1 MTVKRRIILSSIIG
15 SVALSALSLSITLAW
30 YASNDR
36 LNIGA
41 FEVQINGDHTLLIST
56 SDDLT
61 TFKESLTKEELNDVE
76 SFAPVSSMCK
86 SRWMSEKG
94 DTPMFYDNSS
104 SNVTASG
111 EPVIKPMKKGFY
123 QQKIYLLSDFSYN
136 VTLDTDQT
144 SFLVNSEANQRK
156 AEQLYKENKTLSV
169 EEYKTALD
177 NLLNCVRLSILVPEK
192 DNYSYFIV
200 DPYKKDNN
208 DITYFG
214 GRLDNDADGY
224 YDTYE
229 CLSDG
234 QVIEKETVYGEVL
247 DRNKLLYD
255 EPTGEPVVEKEEKY
269 HFFGNS
275 FEGDSK
281 GSAYTYNEERTLNSL
296 EEGEAIYAHE
306 ESFSY
311 EDINRSDSRL
321 LIPCQAGVPR
331 EIVVSIYL
339 EGWDLDC
346 INATMGSS
354 FIDNISFKLAKG
366 GVN

>member
-36 LNIGA
+36 LNISA

-56 SDDLT
+56 SDDIS
-61 TFKESLTKEELNDVE
+61 TFKESLSKEELNPVE
-76 SFAPVSSMCK
+76 SFAPVSSMFK
-86 SRWMSEKG
+86 SKWMDQKS
-94 DTPMFYDNSS
+94 DTPIFYDNSS
-104 SNVTASG
+104 SNVTTAG
-111 EPVIKPMKKGFY
+111 EPAVKQMSKGFY

-136 VTLDTDQT
+136 VTLDMKNT
-144 SFLVNSEANQRK
+144 SFLNNHDANQAK
-156 AEQLYKENKTLSV
+156 AKELYKEDKSLTV

-177 NLLNCVRLSILVPEK
+177 NLLNCVRLSILIPEE

-200 DPYKKDNN
+200 DPYKNE
-208 DITYFG
+208 TEVVFG

-229 CLSDG
+229 CLSDEG
-234 QVIEKETVYGEVL
+234 KIIEKETVYGEVL
-247 DRNKLLYD
+247 DRSKLLYD
-255 EPTGEPVVEKEEKY
+255 DPTGEPVVEKEEQN

-275 FEGDSK
+275 FVGDSK
-281 GSAYTYNEERTLNSL
+281 GSAYTYNEARTIASL
-296 EEGEAIYAHE
+296 EEGEEIYAKE
-306 ESFSY
+306 QSY
-311 EDINRSDSRL
+311 SYADINRSDSKL

-339 EGWDLDC
+339 EGWDRDC
-346 INATMGSS
+346 VNATMGSS

>member
-177 NLLNCVRLSILVPEK
+177 NLLNCVRLSILVP
-192 DNYSYFIV
+192 DVDSYSYFIV
-200 DPYKKDNN
+200 DPYKDENPVV
-208 DITYFG
+208 YG

-229 CLSDG
+229 CLSDEG
-234 QVIEKETVYGEVL
+234 KIIEKETVYGEVL
-247 DRNKLLYD
+247 DRSKLLYD
-255 EPTGEPVVEKEEKY
+255 DPTGEPVVEKEEQ
-269 HFFGNS
+269 NQI
-275 FEGDSK
+275 
-281 GSAYTYNEERTLNSL
+281 YN
-296 EEGEAIYAHE
+296 
-306 ESFSY
+306 
-311 EDINRSDSRL
+311 
-321 LIPCQAGVPR
+321 Q
-331 EIVVSIYL
+331 
-339 EGWDLDC
+339 
-346 INATMGSS
+346 
-354 FIDNISFKLAKG
+354 
-366 GVN
+366 